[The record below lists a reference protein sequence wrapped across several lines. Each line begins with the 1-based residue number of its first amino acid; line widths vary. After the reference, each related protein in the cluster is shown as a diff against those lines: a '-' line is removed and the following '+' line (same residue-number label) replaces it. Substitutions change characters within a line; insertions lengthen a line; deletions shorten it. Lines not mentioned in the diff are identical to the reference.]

1 VKSTGK
7 KQLSRSIDQGK
18 TKAPTA
24 DDDITPTQHFMDEE
38 EMLDIAEHCFIK
50 IAESLIE
57 KNKTA
62 R

>member
-1 VKSTGK
+1 
-7 KQLSRSIDQGK
+7 
-18 TKAPTA
+18 
-24 DDDITPTQHFMDEE
+24 MDEE